1 MINFNYFPS
10 ILVLWLVTISVSCGQ
25 NVPCDINSKMIS
37 PGSQM
42 ECLQGVYQIENDNNP
57 DYENYQ
63 ITNGF
68 RLLVIYLIKESNNS
82 TSLYEFNLA
91 FHGFVQA
98 KKLENICE
106 LQSEGPTYVSISEK
120 DIKNDGT
127 VNSYYKNEE
136 FYCEAESVEYFT
148 RKLMFMNKLQFLPF
162 RAYKEIKKQA
172 IELDRDFI
180 TEFDI
185 LSKLKKAKVKTD
197 RTYFHNKSSANTKRN
212 AFVVKGDVVIID
224 EIQSGWIKVAYE
236 GEQVTTEGWIKSS
249 DLQMVD

>member
-98 KKLENICE
+98 KNLKIFVNNS
-106 LQSEGPTYVSISEK
+106 QKGPLMLVS
-120 DIKNDGT
+120 
-127 VNSYYKNEE
+127 
-136 FYCEAESVEYFT
+136 
-148 RKLMFMNKLQFLPF
+148 Q
-162 RAYKEIKKQA
+162 
-172 IELDRDFI
+172 
-180 TEFDI
+180 
-185 LSKLKKAKVKTD
+185 
-197 RTYFHNKSSANTKRN
+197 KR
-212 AFVVKGDVVIID
+212 I
-224 EIQSGWIKVAYE
+224 
-236 GEQVTTEGWIKSS
+236 
-249 DLQMVD
+249 